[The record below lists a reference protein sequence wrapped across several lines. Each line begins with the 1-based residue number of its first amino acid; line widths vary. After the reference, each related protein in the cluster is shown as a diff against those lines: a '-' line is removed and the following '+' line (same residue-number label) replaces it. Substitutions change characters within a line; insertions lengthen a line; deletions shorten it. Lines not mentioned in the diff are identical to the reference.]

1 MNNSYTIL
9 DLDGFVEA
17 TRVLVFDAFGK
28 EKDTDPNN
36 LVMHIERL
44 KQSEREELESV
55 LTQQEAMMIAKDFMT
70 AKKSKNKNIKY
81 TITENKY
88 FEMIE
93 SMNERLVSNM
103 IRNLTKLGLLESAY
117 DTELNDFVF
126 WIKDD
131 NEQKS

>member
-55 LTQQEAMMIAKDFMT
+55 LTQQEAMMIAKGFMT